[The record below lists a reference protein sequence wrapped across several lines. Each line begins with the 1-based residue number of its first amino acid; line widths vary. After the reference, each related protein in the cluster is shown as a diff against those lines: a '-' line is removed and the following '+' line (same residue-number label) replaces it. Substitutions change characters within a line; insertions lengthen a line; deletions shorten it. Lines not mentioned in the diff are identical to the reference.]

1 MSEQTAKVIIR
12 WVSILGIVVSLLLQ
26 NRWASMILIISCAL
40 VSIGIL
46 YSKLPELSNVSK
58 DSSKVRT
65 LRYITIFNVIF
76 VLVLIGVGVLLE
88 KGFIVLSDKQSLFL
102 LPTIFAVLIFGIGHA
117 APKIPYN
124 RYTGLRLPWTVR
136 DEETWTVAHRI
147 LGHLSLPCSVLCF
160 AGVGVNLET
169 SVSVSVTMLSVWILV
184 PAVLSYVFFYK
195 KWHRN
200 N

>member
-124 RYTGLRLPWTVR
+124 RYTGLRLPWTV
-136 DEETWTVAHRI
+136 AHRI

-169 SVSVSVTMLSVWILV
+169 SVSVSVTMLSMWILV

-200 N
+200 S

>member
-26 NRWASMILIISCAL
+26 NRWASMILIVSCAL

-46 YSKLPELSNVSK
+46 YSKLPELSNVPK

-102 LPTIFAVLIFGIGHA
+102 L
-117 APKIPYN
+117 
-124 RYTGLRLPWTVR
+124 
-136 DEETWTVAHRI
+136 
-147 LGHLSLPCSVLCF
+147 
-160 AGVGVNLET
+160 
-169 SVSVSVTMLSVWILV
+169 
-184 PAVLSYVFFYK
+184 
-195 KWHRN
+195 
-200 N
+200 